1 MKEIEFS
8 RWLFEGYFFH
18 IFGIPSSSRHE
29 KCCQI
34 LQTLF
39 WVFQYSKNS
48 QWSLLKLLFLTKWA
62 FWAPRPVLKRSLIFL
77 KNILLLR
84 VIFYLSMTKKENNRL
99 SANLIDINKCKKKIH
114 TSFYFKLYFLKSK

>member
-1 MKEIEFS
+1 MEEIEFS

-29 KCCQI
+29 KRCQI

-48 QWSLLKLLFLTKWA
+48 QCFILIYWWDKVIF
-62 FWAPRPVLKRSLIFL
+62 VLYSVEV
-77 KNILLLR
+77 LLLTWTYFYVLSDQKWPLHALLNSKRTESVKVQMVRR
-84 VIFYLSMTKKENNRL
+84 VPK
-99 SANLIDINKCKKKIH
+99 
-114 TSFYFKLYFLKSK
+114 